1 LVHVLSEA
9 SAERARKD
17 GLKKIMGNHE
27 NLATVKQLYAAF
39 GTGDVS
45 GLLAMLDANIDWTVP
60 GSAPWAG
67 EGRGHEHVRGFLQ
80 KFGSNASLEK
90 FEPRSF
96 VADGD
101 TVVVLGYEEGTF
113 RPTGRGWKA
122 HFTHVFRVSGG
133 KITAHR
139 EYIDTQAI
147 GEALHA

>member
-1 LVHVLSEA
+1 
-9 SAERARKD
+9 
-17 GLKKIMGNHE
+17 MNNHE
-27 NLATVKQLYAAF
+27 NLDTVKRLYAAF
-39 GTGDVS
+39 GTGDLPGV
-45 GLLAMLDANIDWTVP
+45 LAGLDADINWVVP

-67 EGRGHEHVRGFLQ
+67 EGRGHEHVQGFFQ
-80 KFGSNASLEK
+80 KLGSSASLET

-113 RPTGRGWKA
+113 RKTGRKWKA
-122 HFTHVFRVSGG
+122 HFTHTFTVSGG

-147 GEALHA
+147 ADALRA